1 MVESNN
7 AINNTVGASISGVTN
22 TLTITNPSNT
32 ASSAARTSISV
43 GGGTASDPTLN
54 FNVTGVTDWEL
65 GIDNNAS
72 DSLKISQGTALGT
85 NDTWIMT
92 TAGERTMPLQPA
104 FLAQFT
110 VAQNNVTGDSTSQ
123 TVNYTNVIFD
133 QNSDYD
139 GTNTFTAPVTGRYFF
154 GAAVNFENV
163 TAAFSNG
170 FFNCVTSNR
179 SMRLWG
185 GYGIG
190 KIFGTAGRVGAI
202 GQVFVDMDAAD
213 TCLVQSLVTGSTKT
227 ISFSSSSVLY
237 YFHGHLV
244 C

>member
-163 TAAFSNG
+163 TAAFPSHDPRCQI
-170 FFNCVTSNR
+170 FFLCHHKRKYIETTEGELYNQHQPNIVE
-179 SMRLWG
+179 
-185 GYGIG
+185 
-190 KIFGTAGRVGAI
+190 
-202 GQVFVDMDAAD
+202 
-213 TCLVQSLVTGSTKT
+213 VQTLLA
-227 ISFSSSSVLY
+227 FC
-237 YFHGHLV
+237 HP
-244 C
+244 